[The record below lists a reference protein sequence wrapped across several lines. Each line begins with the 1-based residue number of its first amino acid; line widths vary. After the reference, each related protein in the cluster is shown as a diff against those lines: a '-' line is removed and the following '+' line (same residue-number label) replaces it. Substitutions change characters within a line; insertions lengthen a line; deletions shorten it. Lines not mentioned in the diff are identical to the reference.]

1 MPRNA
6 FIIEAVLSI
15 IKKLNTYPKRK
26 LKKHPW
32 TIYFLP
38 PRTNIIC
45 PFCINLIME
54 CFHVLFK
61 DIFRVQLISLMK
73 LFNVN
78 VDWSLSIV

>member
-6 FIIEAVLSI
+6 FLIETVLSI
-15 IKKLNTYPKRK
+15 IKKLNTSPKRQIE
-26 LKKHPW
+26 KHPW
-32 TIYFLP
+32 SIHFLP
-38 PRTNIIC
+38 SRANVIC
-45 PFCINLIME
+45 PFCIKLIIKY
-54 CFHVLFK
+54 FHVLFK